1 LVTGVRLFI
10 RKGTVRAH
18 DASAQVVSLKTY
30 ARTVFLEIP
39 DPREQTWHVSES
51 GEPAPTSK

>member
-1 LVTGVRLFI
+1 VRLFI